1 MIIRPLPSVAYSAN
15 VGGTGTLIGTPPN
28 LILMEL
34 LETRYPGGH
43 PLTFGGWMVF
53 SLPDVLINLALV
65 WIILQLYFRTP
76 SWREVCRYR
85 SPLNI
90 MVEKF
95 YPSSA
100 EGQRGRPRTRR
111 RGLACRSCWQTS
123 TR

>member
-65 WIILQLYFRTP
+65 WIILQLYFHTP

-90 MVEKF
+90 MVEKAVLSF
-95 YPSSA
+95 RNKTFWLR
-100 EGQRGRPRTRR
+100 EGV
-111 RGLACRSCWQTS
+111 LHRSVAYFA
-123 TR
+123 

>member
-43 PLTFGGWMVF
+43 PLTFGGWMLF

-65 WIILQLYFRTP
+65 WLILQLYFRTP
-76 SWREVCRYR
+76 SWRDLCCRCKC
-85 SPLNI
+85 SHGT
-90 MVEKF
+90 F
-95 YPSSA
+95 
-100 EGQRGRPRTRR
+100 
-111 RGLACRSCWQTS
+111 
-123 TR
+123 